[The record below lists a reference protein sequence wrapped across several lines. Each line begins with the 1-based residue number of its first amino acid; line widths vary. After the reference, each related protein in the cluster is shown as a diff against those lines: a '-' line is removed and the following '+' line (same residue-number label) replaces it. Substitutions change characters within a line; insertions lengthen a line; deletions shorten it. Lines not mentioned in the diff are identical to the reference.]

1 MTKLSPAAQAVVDA
15 LGVQSITALEMV
27 ARNIAAAAI
36 RAAADELINVQR
48 TVEMWELYHKFH
60 AIAIELE
67 QLND

>member
-27 ARNIAAAAI
+27 VRNIAAAAI

-48 TVEMWELYHKFH
+48 TVEMWELHHKFY
-60 AIAIELE
+60 AIATELE